1 MYLSLGNSKDIVSFK
16 EALFKG
22 LAPDKSLYFPTQI
35 DKLSNDFWKNLKKMN
50 TTSLAY
56 EVLRNF
62 TKKEIPKGNLF
73 EIIKK
78 TIDFDFPTVSVE
90 KNLYSLELFHGPTMA
105 FKDVGAK
112 FMSCPNYKSS
122 DYVF

>member
-22 LAPDKSLYFPTQI
+22 ISSRQDLYFPTQI
-35 DKLSNDFWKNLKKMN
+35 DKLSNDFWKNLKNMN

-62 TKKEIPKGNLF
+62 TKKGNS
-73 EIIKK
+73 KR
-78 TIDFDFPTVSVE
+78 
-90 KNLYSLELFHGPTMA
+90 
-105 FKDVGAK
+105 K
-112 FMSCPNYKSS
+112 FI
-122 DYVF
+122 